1 MHLGARSLKTGVA
14 VTIALMTS
22 IALGMTPPIM
32 AGVAAAMT
40 TRPSVQRS
48 LRAMVQ
54 NIIGNFIGALIA
66 VGVVIIF
73 GDTPIVVGLAV
84 VFVIALH
91 LKFGLHRTLTLTMVT
106 VIFIMSS
113 GMQGNVQ
120 FLLEGVRR
128 FSMICIGV
136 VSATLVNL
144 LIFPP
149 HYEKT
154 LYEQILAQTTQLFK
168 WIRLLSGGASDN
180 TKIKSEMDAFDRNKL
195 KIENY
200 YHWYKE
206 ERIFSRKSRLAK
218 LRRTVIFREMITAT
232 RLLHQALNELD
243 RNENTYRLLPDAF
256 RETLRLQLSG
266 LMTFHERVLLK
277 FDGKIR
283 RKRHEEQAKKDY
295 KHRSEIADTFFSF
308 FAENNTD
315 DWLDVLPLISTIIDY
330 SQHVEHLDLLVE
342 SYQSFH
348 KKVNPIS

>member
-14 VTIALMTS
+14 VTIALMAA

-40 TRPSVQRS
+40 THPSVQRS

-54 NIIGNFIGALIA
+54 NIYGNFIGALIA
-66 VGVVIIF
+66 VVVVIIF
-73 GDTPIVVGLAV
+73 GDQPIVVGLTV

-113 GMQGNVQ
+113 GMTDNMQ
-120 FLLEGVRR
+120 FLFEGIRR

-149 HYEKT
+149 HYEHT
-154 LYEQILAQTTQLFK
+154 LYEQILEQTTMLFK
-168 WIRLLSGGASDN
+168 WTRLLSGGASDN
-180 TKIKSEMDAFDRNKL
+180 TKIKTEMAAFDSRKL

-206 ERIFSRKSRLAK
+206 ERLFSKKFLLVK

-232 RLLHQALNELD
+232 RLLHHALNELD
-243 RNENTYRLLPDAF
+243 RNENTYRLLPSDF
-256 RETLRLQLSG
+256 RETLRLRLSG
-266 LMTFHERVLLK
+266 LMTYHERVLLK

-295 KHRSEIADTFFSF
+295 CHSSELASTFFSF
-308 FAENNTD
+308 FTQNRTEE
-315 DWLDVLPLISTIIDY
+315 WLDVLPLISTIIDY
-330 SQHVEHLDLLVE
+330 SQHVEHLDELV
-342 SYQSFH
+342 SSFQTYH
-348 KKVNPIS
+348 KKINQIN

>member
-14 VTIALMTS
+14 VTVALMT
-22 IALGMTPPIM
+22 ALAFGMTPPIM

-48 LRAMVQ
+48 IRAMVQ
-54 NIIGNFIGALIA
+54 NIYGNFIGALIA
-66 VGVVIIF
+66 VAAVIIF
-73 GDTPIVVGLAV
+73 GDTSIVVGLTV
-84 VFVIALH
+84 VFVILIH

-113 GMQGNVQ
+113 GMSGGNE

-154 LYEQILAQTTQLFK
+154 LYEQILDQTTQLFK
-168 WIRLLSGGASDN
+168 WTRLLSGGTSDN
-180 TKIKSEMDAFDRNKL
+180 TKIKTELAAFDSRKL

-206 ERIFSRKSRLAK
+206 ERVFRKKAMPVK

-243 RNENTYRLLPDAF
+243 RNENAFRLLPDQF
-256 RETLRLQLSG
+256 RETLRIQLSG

-283 RKRHEEQAKKDY
+283 GKRHEEQAKKDY
-295 KHRSEIADTFFSF
+295 QHRTQLANSFFSF
-308 FAENNTD
+308 FSQTNND
-315 DWLDVLPLISTIIDY
+315 EWLDILPLLSTIIDY
-330 SQHVEHLDLLVE
+330 SQHVEHLDLLVN

-348 KKVNPIS
+348 KKSNQIR

>member
-14 VTIALMTS
+14 VTVALMIS
-22 IALGMTPPIM
+22 LALGMTPPIM

-48 LRAMVQ
+48 FRAMIQ
-54 NIIGNFIGALIA
+54 NIYGNLIGALIA
-66 VGVVIIF
+66 VAAVIIF
-73 GDTPIVVGLAV
+73 GDTSIIVGLTV

-91 LKFGLHRTLTLTMVT
+91 LKLGLHRTLTLTMVT

-113 GMQGNVQ
+113 GMNDNVQ
-120 FLLEGVRR
+120 FLFEGIRR

-136 VSATLVNL
+136 VSATLVNM
-144 LIFPP
+144 LIFPS

-154 LYEQILAQTTQLFK
+154 LYEQILTQTTLLFK
-168 WIRLLSGGASDN
+168 WTRLLSGGASDN
-180 TKIKSEMDAFDRNKL
+180 TKIKNEMAAFDSRKL

-206 ERIFSRKSRLAK
+206 ERVFSKRAMPVK

-243 RNENTYRLLPDAF
+243 RNENAYRLLPADF
-256 RETLRLQLSG
+256 RETLSLQLSG

-283 RKRHEEQAKKDY
+283 RKRHEEQARRDY
-295 KHRSEIADTFFSF
+295 QHRSELANTFFSF
-308 FAENNTD
+308 FSQNKSD

-330 SQHVEHLDLLVE
+330 SQHIEHLDRLVT

-348 KKVNPIS
+348 KKSNHIK